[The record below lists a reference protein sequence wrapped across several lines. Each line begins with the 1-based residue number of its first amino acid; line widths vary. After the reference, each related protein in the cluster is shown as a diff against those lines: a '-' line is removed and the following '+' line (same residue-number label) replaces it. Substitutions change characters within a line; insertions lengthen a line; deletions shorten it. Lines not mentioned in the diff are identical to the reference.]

1 MVIHTFKCNNIFTQ
15 IFTILFTIINMIY
28 DFFFFFFEKMIY
40 EVKRVKVNTIDRKL
54 Q

>member
-1 MVIHTFKCNNIFTQ
+1 MVIHIFKCNNIFTQ
-15 IFTILFTIINMIY
+15 FFTILFTIINMIY
-28 DFFFFFFEKMIY
+28 DFFFCFEKMIY

>member
-15 IFTILFTIINMIY
+15 IFTNLFTIINMIY
-28 DFFFFFFEKMIY
+28 DFFFLFEKMIY